1 MRRKTLVVRWL
12 WCLGLM
18 VCPLAG
24 CKLPIDAAYEKAG
37 LVNSDI
43 GKKLRPKN
51 DKVGFGTGIDARAK
65 EIEENL
71 GYR

>member
-1 MRRKTLVVRWL
+1 MRRKTLDVRR
-12 WCLGLM
+12 LGWGVLM
-18 VCPLAG
+18 VCPLVG

-37 LVNSDI
+37 LVNSDL